1 MYIVGIYNRKKEE
14 GGISSL
20 PGLFESSSSSFR
32 SALSMNNDGEEDMTH
47 DIHWVVDDI
56 RG

>member
-1 MYIVGIYNRKKEE
+1 MYMVYTTEKKEE
-14 GGISSL
+14 GGILSL
-20 PGLFESSSSSFR
+20 PGLFESSSSSF
-32 SALSMNNDGEEDMTH
+32 SMSVTH